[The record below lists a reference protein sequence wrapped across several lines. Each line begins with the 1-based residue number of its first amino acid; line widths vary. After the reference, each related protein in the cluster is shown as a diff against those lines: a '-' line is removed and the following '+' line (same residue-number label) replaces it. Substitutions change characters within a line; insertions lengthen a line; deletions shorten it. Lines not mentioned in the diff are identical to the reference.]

1 MPLRHTPAYTLRH
14 YALGEADLIVVFYT
28 LNFGRVRSVA
38 RGARRVRSRYGS
50 AFQPFTRSDLV
61 YFEKEGR
68 ELTRVSSCEVE
79 RSFYESLLS
88 PEAAALAAYLA
99 ELVIEFT
106 VERDPNPPLYRLLGA
121 VLTAVEEGIPLSV
134 AARYFEVWVLQ
145 LSGFLPLLS
154 TCGNCGKPLEAD
166 RWVVP
171 HPQEFVCR
179 ECRRQFGGSRL
190 LSAAG
195 TALLMEI
202 LRKKPQEV
210 AAGSGRNAQAVRRL
224 AAVNR
229 HLIRGHIDKEL
240 RSVRYLNRL
249 QRGTRRLR
257 AFAGTPQSPVV
268 RRAPDGAG
276 GEGEAEAET

>member
-1 MPLRHTPAYTLRH
+1 MPLRYTPAYTLRH

-28 LNFGRVRSVA
+28 LHFGRVRSVA

-50 AFQPFTRSDLV
+50 AFQPFTRSELV

-88 PEAAALAAYLA
+88 PESAALAAYFA

-106 VERDPNPPLYRLLGA
+106 VERDPNPALFRLLGA
-121 VLTAVEEGIPLSV
+121 VLTAVEEGLPLSV

-154 TCGNCGKPLEAD
+154 TCGNCGKPLEAE

-202 LRKKPQEV
+202 LRKKPQDV
-210 AAGSGRNAQAVRRL
+210 AAGAGRNEQAVRRL

-249 QRGTRRLR
+249 RQGTRRLR
-257 AFAGTPQSPVV
+257 AFAGARTAGGS
-268 RRAPDGAG
+268 GAG
-276 GEGEAEAET
+276 GGEGAAEQEAESEA